1 MTFALKYFVD
11 FLSLFSAVSQGVC
24 LCTFREIQIDTVRTR
39 REFAGQ
45 PLWKAIVINTG
56 TCRHKH
62 VTLSCSGFNFSCETC
77 QVMVLHPQRNT
88 CLLIKRK
95 AFQLEPPLTSST
107 PASLIFSGPVVPR
120 STHNL
125 LQFFFLK
132 FKQKKLKNNNL

>member
-1 MTFALKYFVD
+1 QTKV
-11 FLSLFSAVSQGVC
+11 
-24 LCTFREIQIDTVRTR
+24 
-39 REFAGQ
+39 
-45 PLWKAIVINTG
+45 IVINTG

-95 AFQLEPPLTSST
+95 AFQQEPPLTSST

-132 FKQKKLKNNNL
+132 KLLTKKLKNNNL

>member
-1 MTFALKYFVD
+1 
-11 FLSLFSAVSQGVC
+11 
-24 LCTFREIQIDTVRTR
+24 
-39 REFAGQ
+39 
-45 PLWKAIVINTG
+45 
-56 TCRHKH
+56 
-62 VTLSCSGFNFSCETC
+62 
-77 QVMVLHPQRNT
+77 MVLHPQRNT